1 MSQTIYVTFADTN
14 HAEKAVGALLDY
26 GVLKDDITVIANNT
40 GTLDE
45 TANTYTTEDSGK
57 TGLSTTTGAD
67 AGVGAA
73 KGAGIG
79 LGLGVLAGLAV
90 LAVPGFGLVLGGG
103 ALAAAIGA
111 AGAATAAGAVAGGV
125 TGYLKDQGLPEDSV
139 RTYIDHLHTGGSLLA
154 VTLPSGGVDV
164 VSAEEI
170 VSKYDGADVNVY

>member
-1 MSQTIYVTFADTN
+1 MSQTIYVTFTDTN

-45 TANTYTTEDSGK
+45 TPDTNVTEDEGK
-57 TGLSTTTGAD
+57 TGLTTTTPAD

-79 LGLGVLAGLAV
+79 LGVGILAGLA
-90 LAVPGFGLVLGGG
+90 AIAIPGFGLVLGGG
-103 ALAAAIGA
+103 ALAAALAA
-111 AGAATAAGAVAGGV
+111 AGATTAAGAIAGGV
-125 TGYLKDQGLPEDSV
+125 TGYLKDQGLSEDSV
-139 RTYIDHLHTGGSLLA
+139 RTYIDHLQTGGSLVA

-164 VSAEEI
+164 ISAEEI
-170 VSKYDGADVNVY
+170 ISKYDGADVNVY

>member
-1 MSQTIYVTFADTN
+1 MSQTIYVTFPDAN

-26 GVLKDDITVIANNT
+26 GVLKDDITVIANNA

-45 TANTYTTEDSGK
+45 TVDTHTTEDSGK

-111 AGAATAAGAVAGGV
+111 AGATTAAGAVAGGV

-139 RTYIDHLHTGGSLLA
+139 RTYIDHLQTGGSLLT

-170 VSKYDGADVNVY
+170 ISKYDGADVNVY